1 MACIV
6 YRTTE
11 NYLAVMYPN
20 LDIGL
25 TIEEIAEK
33 DVPAG
38 VTWEIA
44 PDRPSRDHDWIGGEW
59 VFVAPVVPVPEKVSR
74 FQARAALYQAGL
86 LAGVES
92 FVASASP
99 LIQIAWA
106 DAQEFQRTSPTINTL
121 AAQLGWTEGQ
131 VDDLFRAAAQIVA

>member
-6 YRTTE
+6 YRTAE

-44 PDRPSRDHDWIGGEW
+44 PDRPSRDHDWVGGEW

-106 DAQEFQRTSPTINTL
+106 DAQEFQRTSPTINAL
-121 AAQLGWTEGQ
+121 ATQLGWTEGQ